1 MIKEL
6 FPQAHV
12 RLTPLPLLGP
22 LLEDFAVWLIAKG
35 LSLKSVRNRIRKAPA
50 FETVLARHGDF
61 KANRLTKQQLL
72 ALGPPNARADI
83 YLLSLV
89 RSLADYLDARDLL
102 AVAAPTPSE
111 RLLAT
116 YQKHLLEVRGLAS
129 STVHRHVRLSRELL
143 AFLRFDDRSEALRE
157 LDPANLEGFVKALAP
172 RLGRGALQ
180 SAISTVRVFLRF
192 LASRG
197 ESARGLDRC
206 LCLPRVYV
214 AEPLPRALPWDTVRA
229 FLAAIDRSARTG
241 RRDYAMFL
249 MAATYG
255 LRCSEIVSLRL
266 DDIRWQEAALRIQ
279 RPKVRATLDLP
290 LTKEVGTALLAY
302 LRHERPASAC
312 REVFLRSHRPI
323 APLTAVGVSSA
334 FVMWKQRSGLEI
346 APWGAHC
353 LRHSLAV
360 HLLRQNVSLK
370 TIGDLLGHRSPQ
382 STASYLRL
390 NVEDLRDAALEVP
403 SAAQGAA

>member
-6 FPQAHV
+6 FPRAHV
-12 RLTPLPLLGP
+12 RLTLLPLLGP
-22 LLEDFAVWLIAKG
+22 LLEDFAVWLVAKG
-35 LSLKSVRNRIRKAPA
+35 LSLNSVRNRIRKAPA
-50 FETVLARHGDF
+50 FETALVRHGDF

-72 ALGPPNARADI
+72 ALGPPSARADMH
-83 YLLSLV
+83 LLSLV

-129 STVHRHVRLSRELL
+129 STVRTHVRLSRELL
-143 AFLRFDDRSEALRE
+143 ASLRFDDRPEALRE
-157 LDPANLEGFVKALAP
+157 LDPAKLEGFIKAIAP

-180 SAISTVRVFLRF
+180 GAISAVRVFLRF

-214 AEPLPRALPWDTVRA
+214 AEKLPRALPWETVRA

-241 RRDYAMFL
+241 RRDYAMLL

-255 LRCSEIVSLRL
+255 LRRSEIVSLRL

-279 RPKVRATLDLP
+279 RPKVRSTLHLP
-290 LTKEVGTALLAY
+290 LTKQVGTAVLDY

-312 REVFLRSHRPI
+312 REVFLRSRRPVE
-323 APLTAVGVSSA
+323 PLSSAGVSAA
-334 FVMWKQRSGLEI
+334 FVLWKQRSGLEI
-346 APWGAHC
+346 APGGPHC

-360 HLLRQNVSLK
+360 HLLRQNTSLK
-370 TIGDLLGHRSPQ
+370 TIGDLLGHRSPR
-382 STASYLRL
+382 STVSYLRL
-390 NVEDLRDAALEVP
+390 NVEDLRDAALELP
-403 SAAQGAA
+403 SETQGAA